1 MNIAFIDLPFI
12 NLLIIAHNV
21 SNIGSPRTI
30 NGNTITAAV
39 YVFAIPNIDIIDNE
53 NPKKFDP
60 VSPINVFAGAKLN
73 GKNPTN
79 APANAVINTIDIN
92 GEPFNTNIINNDIIK
107 SIEANYELGNITL
120 DDARRLKRYTKLLYE
135 HLYAHYEEMEAMNDM
150 TDESLIIDLDIRD
163 EALKDKD
170 KKIDEMQKLLDDK
183 DAIIK
188 SLRQQLADKTTV

>member
-1 MNIAFIDLPFI
+1 MFTYRVPTVKFTDVSTEEINSRKMIILIPFALLRVRDLMEKERSPE
-12 NLLIIAHNV
+12 NL
-21 SNIGSPRTI
+21 
-30 NGNTITAAV
+30 
-39 YVFAIPNIDIIDNE
+39 E
-53 NPKKFDP
+53 
-60 VSPINVFAGAKLN
+60 KLS
-73 GKNPTN
+73 
-79 APANAVINTIDIN
+79 
-92 GEPFNTNIINNDIIK
+92 NIINNDIIK